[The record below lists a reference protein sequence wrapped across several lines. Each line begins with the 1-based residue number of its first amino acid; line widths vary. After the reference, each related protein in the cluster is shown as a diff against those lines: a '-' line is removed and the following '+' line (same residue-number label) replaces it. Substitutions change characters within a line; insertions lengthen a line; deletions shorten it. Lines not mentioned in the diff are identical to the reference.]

1 MSNTLNLQVLLEAVD
16 RATRPFNAVRKE
28 TEKLSADIQET
39 QDRLDEL
46 NAKSAQIEGFRET
59 RKELT
64 LTQQNLKN
72 TRAEAAALAIQLKN
86 TQNPTAEQTQALDKL
101 RQSANALQQKNLQL
115 RQSVQDQRQS
125 LNEAGISTRRLSSE
139 RQKLNQQT
147 ERTTSTLNAQGES
160 MNLLNQRQD
169 KLNRTRERYRA
180 GMALADNVQSASSKA
195 KDFVEKGRKVI
206 DYLSPANEVV
216 QARAAI
222 TQSGGSSGEAKAA
235 APAVANLANATQR
248 SMQES
253 ASLVL
258 NIKNAFGIADD
269 QVGQLGDVLSS
280 TFANKTTDFAAL
292 KTAMVAVGPAAKDAG
307 VSVGQTAAMMGVLAE
322 NGITGSQAGAGASA
336 MLTHVQA
343 PDASA
348 DSALK
353 ALNVQTADD
362 QGNSQPIFAV
372 LSQVQAA
379 FEKNKLDAAQQAT
392 YLQAIFGEQGAA
404 PAAALMKGAA
414 SGRLD
419 QLSQAPAAQP
429 PAADAS
435 VDTHLQAI
443 SQDGLSVQSVL
454 TGVMNINP
462 QLSDS
467 LLTLAAGGLTLVDS
481 LASVGNIAWPVI
493 SGLSTIMAGVELLG
507 GAFAIIGGAITA
519 TLGAITLPV
528 VVLGAAIAAG
538 AMLVYQYWEPI
549 SAFISGIAQ
558 GFSAAMGPI
567 SDAFAPLKPVFE
579 WFSNKVSELGAWFSK
594 LLEPVKFSQQELA
607 SAGEMG
613 QRFGNMLATALKLPG
628 EALNQLRGGIDW
640 VLGKL
645 GIIDEKSDK
654 VKDKLPPPK
663 MREQDEEDEDNA
675 DARPAA
681 SRASLNS
688 TLNQPLPSVN
698 NSNVDNRQHTVTNNI
713 YATGEPQAIGQAVA
727 QASTVSPWSTSDHSY
742 NSMFS
747 LD

>member
-1 MSNTLNLQVLLEAVD
+1 MSNTLKLQVLLEAVD

-28 TEKLSADIQET
+28 TERLSADIQET
-39 QDRLDEL
+39 QDRLAEL
-46 NAKSAQIEGFRET
+46 NAKSAQIEGFRDT

-72 TRAEAAALAIQLKN
+72 TRAEAAALAIELKN
-86 TQNPTAEQTQALDKL
+86 TKNPTVEQAQALEKL
-101 RQSANALQQKNLQL
+101 RLSANALQQKNIQL

-125 LNEAGISTRRLSSE
+125 LNDAGISTRRLSSE

-147 ERTTSTLNAQGES
+147 ERSQSTLDAQGES
-160 MNLLNQRQD
+160 MGLLNQRQD
-169 KLNRTRERYRA
+169 KLNRTRDRYRA
-180 GMALADNVQSASSKA
+180 GMALADNVQGASNKA

-206 DYLSPANEVV
+206 DYLSPADANNGKD
-216 QARAAI
+216 QA
-222 TQSGGSSGEAKAA
+222 
-235 APAVANLANATQR
+235 
-248 SMQES
+248 
-253 ASLVL
+253 ASLSVNPDNSGAQPDIAEL
-258 NIKNAFGIADD
+258 NK
-269 QVGQLGDVLSS
+269 
-280 TFANKTTDFAAL
+280 
-292 KTAMVAVGPAAKDAG
+292 AMASIGPVAKQAG
-307 VSVGQTAAMMGVLAE
+307 VSVGQASAMIGVLAE
-322 NGITGSQAGAGASA
+322 NGMTGSAAGAGVGA
-336 MLTHVQA
+336 MLSHVQA
-343 PDASA
+343 PDDNA

-353 ALNVQTADD
+353 ALNVVTADGE
-362 QGNSQPIFAV
+362 GNSQPIFTV
-372 LSQVQAA
+372 LSQVQTA
-379 FEKNKLDAAQQAT
+379 FEKNKIDAAQQAT

-404 PAAALMKGAA
+404 PAAVLMKGAA

-419 QLSQAPAAQP
+419 QLSQAPAAQQP
-429 PAADAS
+429 VDAS
-435 VDTHLQAI
+435 VDTNLQTI

-467 LLTLAAGGLTLVDS
+467 LLTLAASGLTLVDS
-481 LASVGNIAWPVI
+481 LASVGNIVWPVI

-528 VVLGAAIAAG
+528 VLLGAAIAAG

-549 SAFISGIAQ
+549 SAFISGVAQ

-567 SDAFAPLKPVFE
+567 SDAFAPLKPVFD
-579 WFSNKVSELGAWFSK
+579 WFSNKVSELGSWFSK

-663 MREQDEEDEDNA
+663 MREQDDEDEDNA

-713 YATGEPQAIGQAVA
+713 NVTGDPQAIGQAVA
-727 QASTVSPWSTSDHSY
+727 QASTVSPWSTADRSY

>member
-1 MSNTLNLQVLLEAVD
+1 MSNTLKLQVLLEAVD

-28 TEKLSADIQET
+28 TERLSADIQET
-39 QDRLDEL
+39 QDRLAEL
-46 NAKSAQIEGFRET
+46 NAKSAQIEGFRDT

-72 TRAEAAALAIQLKN
+72 TRAEAAALAIELKN
-86 TQNPTAEQTQALDKL
+86 TKNPTVEQAQALEKL
-101 RQSANALQQKNLQL
+101 RLSANALQRKNIQL

-125 LNEAGISTRRLSSE
+125 LNDAGISTRRLSSE

-147 ERTTSTLNAQGES
+147 ERTQSTLDAQGES
-160 MNLLNQRQD
+160 MGLLNQRQD
-169 KLNRTRERYRA
+169 KLNRTRDRYRA
-180 GMALADNVQSASSKA
+180 GMALADNVQGASNKA

-206 DYLSPANEVV
+206 DYLSPADANNGKD
-216 QARAAI
+216 QA
-222 TQSGGSSGEAKAA
+222 
-235 APAVANLANATQR
+235 
-248 SMQES
+248 
-253 ASLVL
+253 ASLSVNPNNSGAQPDIAEL
-258 NIKNAFGIADD
+258 NK
-269 QVGQLGDVLSS
+269 
-280 TFANKTTDFAAL
+280 
-292 KTAMVAVGPAAKDAG
+292 AMASIGPVAKQAG
-307 VSVGQTAAMMGVLAE
+307 VSVGQASAMIGVLAE
-322 NGITGSQAGAGASA
+322 NGMTGSAAGAGVGA
-336 MLTHVQA
+336 MLSHVQA
-343 PDASA
+343 PDDNA

-353 ALNVQTADD
+353 ALNVVTADGE
-362 QGNSQPIFAV
+362 GNSQPIFTV
-372 LSQVQAA
+372 LSQVQTA
-379 FEKNKLDAAQQAT
+379 FEKNKIDAAQQAT

-404 PAAALMKGAA
+404 PAAVLMKGAA

-419 QLSQAPAAQP
+419 QLSQAPAAQQP
-429 PAADAS
+429 VDDS
-435 VDTHLQAI
+435 VDTNLQTI

-467 LLTLAAGGLTLVDS
+467 LLTLAASGLTLVDS
-481 LASVGNIAWPVI
+481 LASVGNIVWPVI
-493 SGLSTIMAGVELLG
+493 SGLSTIMAGAELLG

-528 VVLGAAIAAG
+528 VLLGAAIAAG

-549 SAFISGIAQ
+549 SAFISGVAQ

-567 SDAFAPLKPVFE
+567 SDAFAPLKPVFD
-579 WFSNKVSELGAWFSK
+579 WFSNKVSELGSWFSK

-663 MREQDEEDEDNA
+663 MREQDDEDEDNA

-713 YATGEPQAIGQAVA
+713 YATGDPQAIGQAVA
-727 QASTVSPWSTSDHSY
+727 QASTASPWSTADRSY

>member
-1 MSNTLNLQVLLEAVD
+1 MSNTLKLQVLLEAVD

-28 TEKLSADIQET
+28 TERLSADIQET
-39 QDRLDEL
+39 QDRLAEL
-46 NAKSAQIEGFRET
+46 NAKSAQIEGFRDT

-72 TRAEAAALAIQLKN
+72 TRAEAAALAIELKN
-86 TQNPTAEQTQALDKL
+86 TKNPTVEQAQALEKL
-101 RQSANALQQKNLQL
+101 RLSANALQQKNIQL

-125 LNEAGISTRRLSSE
+125 LNDAGISTRRLSSE

-147 ERTTSTLNAQGES
+147 ERTQSTLDAQGES
-160 MNLLNQRQD
+160 MGLLNQRQD
-169 KLNRTRERYRA
+169 KLNRTRDRYRA
-180 GMALADNVQSASSKA
+180 GMALADNVQGASNKA

-206 DYLSPANEVV
+206 DYLSPADANNGKD
-216 QARAAI
+216 QA
-222 TQSGGSSGEAKAA
+222 
-235 APAVANLANATQR
+235 
-248 SMQES
+248 
-253 ASLVL
+253 ASLSVNPDNSGAQPDIAEL
-258 NIKNAFGIADD
+258 NK
-269 QVGQLGDVLSS
+269 
-280 TFANKTTDFAAL
+280 
-292 KTAMVAVGPAAKDAG
+292 AMASIGPVAKQAG
-307 VSVGQTAAMMGVLAE
+307 VSVGQASAMIGVLAE
-322 NGITGSQAGAGASA
+322 NGMTGSAAGAGVGA
-336 MLTHVQA
+336 MLSHVQA
-343 PDASA
+343 PDDNA

-353 ALNVQTADD
+353 ALNVVTADGE
-362 QGNSQPIFAV
+362 GNSQPIFTV
-372 LSQVQAA
+372 LSQVQTA
-379 FEKNKLDAAQQAT
+379 FEKNKIDAAQQAT

-404 PAAALMKGAA
+404 PAAVLMKGAA

-419 QLSQAPAAQP
+419 QLSQAPAAQQP
-429 PAADAS
+429 VDAS
-435 VDTHLQAI
+435 VDTNLQTI

-467 LLTLAAGGLTLVDS
+467 LLTLAASGLTLVDS
-481 LASVGNIAWPVI
+481 LASVGNIVWPVI
-493 SGLSTIMAGVELLG
+493 SGLSTIMAGAELLG

-528 VVLGAAIAAG
+528 VLLGAAIAAG

-567 SDAFAPLKPVFE
+567 SDAFAPLKPVFD
-579 WFSNKVSELGAWFSK
+579 WFSNKVSELGSWFSK

-663 MREQDEEDEDNA
+663 MREQDDEDEDNA

-713 YATGEPQAIGQAVA
+713 NVTGDPQAIGLAVA
-727 QASTVSPWSTSDHSY
+727 QASTVSPWSTADRSY

>member
-1 MSNTLNLQVLLEAVD
+1 MSNTLKLQVLLEAVD

-28 TEKLSADIQET
+28 TERLSADIQET
-39 QDRLDEL
+39 QDRLAEL
-46 NAKSAQIEGFRET
+46 NAKSAQIEGFRDT

-72 TRAEAAALAIQLKN
+72 TRAEAAALAIELKN
-86 TQNPTAEQTQALDKL
+86 TKNPTVEQAQALEKL
-101 RQSANALQQKNLQL
+101 RLSANALQQKNIQL

-125 LNEAGISTRRLSSE
+125 LNDAGISTRRLSSE

-147 ERTTSTLNAQGES
+147 ERTQSTLDAQGES
-160 MNLLNQRQD
+160 MGLLNQRQD
-169 KLNRTRERYRA
+169 KLNRTRDRYRA
-180 GMALADNVQSASSKA
+180 GMALADNVQGASNKA

-206 DYLSPANEVV
+206 DYLSPADANNGKD
-216 QARAAI
+216 QA
-222 TQSGGSSGEAKAA
+222 
-235 APAVANLANATQR
+235 
-248 SMQES
+248 
-253 ASLVL
+253 ASLSVNPDKSGAQPDIAEL
-258 NIKNAFGIADD
+258 NK
-269 QVGQLGDVLSS
+269 
-280 TFANKTTDFAAL
+280 
-292 KTAMVAVGPAAKDAG
+292 AMASIGPVAKQAG
-307 VSVGQTAAMMGVLAE
+307 VSVGQASAMIGVLAE
-322 NGITGSQAGAGASA
+322 NGMTGSAAGAGVGA
-336 MLTHVQA
+336 MLSHVQA
-343 PDASA
+343 PDDNA

-353 ALNVQTADD
+353 ALNVVTADGE
-362 QGNSQPIFAV
+362 GNSQPIFTV
-372 LSQVQAA
+372 LSQVQTA
-379 FEKNKLDAAQQAT
+379 FEKNKIDAAQQAT

-404 PAAALMKGAA
+404 PAAVLMKGAA

-419 QLSQAPAAQP
+419 QLSQAPAAQQP
-429 PAADAS
+429 VDAS
-435 VDTHLQAI
+435 VDTNLQTI

-467 LLTLAAGGLTLVDS
+467 LLTLAASGLTLVDS
-481 LASVGNIAWPVI
+481 LASVGNIVWPVI
-493 SGLSTIMAGVELLG
+493 SGLSTIMAGAELLG

-528 VVLGAAIAAG
+528 VLLGAAIAAG

-567 SDAFAPLKPVFE
+567 SDAFAPLKPVFD
-579 WFSNKVSELGAWFSK
+579 WFSNKVSELGSWFSK

-663 MREQDEEDEDNA
+663 MREQDDEDEDNA

-713 YATGEPQAIGQAVA
+713 NVTGDPQAIGQAVA
-727 QASTVSPWSTSDHSY
+727 QASTVSPWSTADRSY

>member
-1 MSNTLNLQVLLEAVD
+1 MSNTLKLQVLLEAVD

-28 TEKLSADIQET
+28 TERLSADIQET
-39 QDRLDEL
+39 QDRLAEL
-46 NAKSAQIEGFRET
+46 NAKSAQIEGFRDT

-72 TRAEAAALAIQLKN
+72 TRAEAAALAIELKN
-86 TQNPTAEQTQALDKL
+86 TKNPTVEQAQALEKL
-101 RQSANALQQKNLQL
+101 RLSANALQQKNIQL

-125 LNEAGISTRRLSSE
+125 LNDAGISTRRLSSE

-147 ERTTSTLNAQGES
+147 ERTQSILDAQGES
-160 MNLLNQRQD
+160 MGLLNQRQD
-169 KLNRTRERYRA
+169 KLNRTRDRYRA
-180 GMALADNVQSASSKA
+180 GMALADNVQGASNNA

-206 DYLSPANEVV
+206 DYLSPADANNGKD
-216 QARAAI
+216 QA
-222 TQSGGSSGEAKAA
+222 
-235 APAVANLANATQR
+235 
-248 SMQES
+248 
-253 ASLVL
+253 ASLSVNPDNSGAQPDIAEL
-258 NIKNAFGIADD
+258 NK
-269 QVGQLGDVLSS
+269 
-280 TFANKTTDFAAL
+280 
-292 KTAMVAVGPAAKDAG
+292 AMASIGPVAKQAG
-307 VSVGQTAAMMGVLAE
+307 VSVGQASAMIGVLAE
-322 NGITGSQAGAGASA
+322 NGMTGSAAGAGVGA
-336 MLTHVQA
+336 MLSHVQA
-343 PDASA
+343 PDDNA

-353 ALNVQTADD
+353 ALNVVTADGE
-362 QGNSQPIFAV
+362 GNSQPIFTV
-372 LSQVQAA
+372 LSQVQTA
-379 FEKNKLDAAQQAT
+379 FEKNKIDAAQQAT

-404 PAAALMKGAA
+404 PAAVLMKGAA

-419 QLSQAPAAQP
+419 QLSQAPAAQQP
-429 PAADAS
+429 VDAS
-435 VDTHLQAI
+435 VDTNLQTI

-467 LLTLAAGGLTLVDS
+467 LLTLAASGLTLVDS
-481 LASVGNIAWPVI
+481 LASVGNIVWPVI
-493 SGLSTIMAGVELLG
+493 SGLSTIMAGAELLG

-528 VVLGAAIAAG
+528 VLLGAAIAAG

-549 SAFISGIAQ
+549 STFISGVAQ

-567 SDAFAPLKPVFE
+567 SDAFAPLKPVFD
-579 WFSNKVSELGAWFSK
+579 WFSNKVSELGSWFSK

-663 MREQDEEDEDNA
+663 MREQDDEDEDNA

-713 YATGEPQAIGQAVA
+713 NVTGDPQAIGQAVA
-727 QASTVSPWSTSDHSY
+727 QASTVSPWSTADRSY

>member
-1 MSNTLNLQVLLEAVD
+1 MSNTLKLQVLLEAVD

-28 TEKLSADIQET
+28 TERLSADIQET
-39 QDRLDEL
+39 QDRLAEL
-46 NAKSAQIEGFRET
+46 NAKSAQIEGFRDT

-72 TRAEAAALAIQLKN
+72 TRAEAAALAIELKN
-86 TQNPTAEQTQALDKL
+86 TKNPTVEQAQALEKL
-101 RQSANALQQKNLQL
+101 RLSANALQQKNIQL

-125 LNEAGISTRRLSSE
+125 LNDAGISTRRLSSE

-147 ERTTSTLNAQGES
+147 ERTQSTLDAQGES
-160 MNLLNQRQD
+160 MGLLNQRQD
-169 KLNRTRERYRA
+169 KLNRTRDRYRA
-180 GMALADNVQSASSKA
+180 GMALADNVQGASNKA

-206 DYLSPANEVV
+206 DYLSPADANNGKD
-216 QARAAI
+216 QA
-222 TQSGGSSGEAKAA
+222 
-235 APAVANLANATQR
+235 
-248 SMQES
+248 
-253 ASLVL
+253 ASLSVNPDNSGAQPDIAEL
-258 NIKNAFGIADD
+258 NK
-269 QVGQLGDVLSS
+269 
-280 TFANKTTDFAAL
+280 
-292 KTAMVAVGPAAKDAG
+292 AMASIGPVAKQAG
-307 VSVGQTAAMMGVLAE
+307 VSVGQASAMIGVLAE
-322 NGITGSQAGAGASA
+322 NGMTGSAAGAGVGA
-336 MLTHVQA
+336 MLSHVQA
-343 PDASA
+343 PDDNA

-353 ALNVQTADD
+353 ALNVVTADGE
-362 QGNSQPIFAV
+362 GNSQPIFTV
-372 LSQVQAA
+372 LSQVQTA
-379 FEKNKLDAAQQAT
+379 FEKNKIDAAQQAT

-404 PAAALMKGAA
+404 PAAVLMKGAA

-419 QLSQAPAAQP
+419 QLSQAPAAQQP
-429 PAADAS
+429 VDAS
-435 VDTHLQAI
+435 VDTNLQTI

-467 LLTLAAGGLTLVDS
+467 LLTLAASGLTLVDS
-481 LASVGNIAWPVI
+481 LASVGNIVWPVI
-493 SGLSTIMAGVELLG
+493 SGLSTIMAGAELLG

-519 TLGAITLPV
+519 MLGAITLPV
-528 VVLGAAIAAG
+528 VLLGAAIAAG

-567 SDAFAPLKPVFE
+567 SDAFAPLKPVFD
-579 WFSNKVSELGAWFSK
+579 WFSNKVSELGSWFSK

-663 MREQDEEDEDNA
+663 MREQDDEDEDNA

-713 YATGEPQAIGQAVA
+713 NVTGDPQAIGQAVA
-727 QASTVSPWSTSDHSY
+727 QASTVSPWSTADRSY

>member
-1 MSNTLNLQVLLEAVD
+1 MSNTLKLQVLLEAVD

-28 TEKLSADIQET
+28 TERLSADIQET
-39 QDRLDEL
+39 QDRLAEL
-46 NAKSAQIEGFRET
+46 NAKSAQIEGFRDT

-72 TRAEAAALAIQLKN
+72 TRAEAAALAIELKN
-86 TQNPTAEQTQALDKL
+86 TKNPTVEQAQALEKL
-101 RQSANALQQKNLQL
+101 RLSANALQQKNIQL

-125 LNEAGISTRRLSSE
+125 LNDAGISTRRLSSE

-147 ERTTSTLNAQGES
+147 ERTQSTLDAQGES
-160 MNLLNQRQD
+160 MGLLNQRQD
-169 KLNRTRERYRA
+169 KLNRTRDRYRA
-180 GMALADNVQSASSKA
+180 GMALADNVQGASNKA

-206 DYLSPANEVV
+206 DYLSPADANNGKD
-216 QARAAI
+216 QA
-222 TQSGGSSGEAKAA
+222 
-235 APAVANLANATQR
+235 
-248 SMQES
+248 
-253 ASLVL
+253 ASLSVNPNNSGAQPDIAEL
-258 NIKNAFGIADD
+258 NK
-269 QVGQLGDVLSS
+269 
-280 TFANKTTDFAAL
+280 
-292 KTAMVAVGPAAKDAG
+292 AMASIGPVAKQAG
-307 VSVGQTAAMMGVLAE
+307 VSVGQASAMIGVLAE
-322 NGITGSQAGAGASA
+322 NGMTGSAAGAGVGA
-336 MLTHVQA
+336 MLSHVQA
-343 PDASA
+343 PDDNA

-353 ALNVQTADD
+353 ALNVVTADGE
-362 QGNSQPIFAV
+362 GNSQPIFTV
-372 LSQVQAA
+372 LSQVQTA
-379 FEKNKLDAAQQAT
+379 FEKNKIDAAQQAT

-404 PAAALMKGAA
+404 PAAVLMKGAA

-419 QLSQAPAAQP
+419 QLSQAPAAQQP
-429 PAADAS
+429 VDAS
-435 VDTHLQAI
+435 VDTNLQTI

-467 LLTLAAGGLTLVDS
+467 LLTLAASGLTLVDS
-481 LASVGNIAWPVI
+481 LASVGNIVWPLI
-493 SGLSTIMAGVELLG
+493 SGLSTIMAGAELLG

-528 VVLGAAIAAG
+528 VLLGAAIAAG

-549 SAFISGIAQ
+549 SAFISGVAQ

-567 SDAFAPLKPVFE
+567 SDAFAPLKPVFD
-579 WFSNKVSELGAWFSK
+579 WFSNKVSELGSWFSK

-663 MREQDEEDEDNA
+663 MREQDDEDEDNA

-713 YATGEPQAIGQAVA
+713 NVTGDPQAIGQAVA
-727 QASTVSPWSTSDHSY
+727 QASTVSPWSTADRSY

>member
-1 MSNTLNLQVLLEAVD
+1 MSNTLKLQVLLEAVD
-16 RATRPFNAVRKE
+16 RATRPFSAVRKE

-39 QDRLDEL
+39 QDRLNAL

-72 TRAEAAALAIQLKN
+72 TRAEAAALAIDLKN
-86 TQNPTAEQTQALDKL
+86 TKNPTVEQAQALEKL
-101 RQSANALQQKNLQL
+101 RLSAKALQQKNLQL

-160 MNLLNQRQD
+160 MGLLNQRQE

-180 GMALADNVQSASSKA
+180 GMALADNVQSASAKA
-195 KDFVEKGRKVI
+195 KDVVEKGRKVI
-206 DYLSPANEVV
+206 DYLSP
-216 QARAAI
+216 
-222 TQSGGSSGEAKAA
+222 S
-235 APAVANLANATQR
+235 
-248 SMQES
+248 
-253 ASLVL
+253 
-258 NIKNAFGIADD
+258 D
-269 QVGQLGDVLSS
+269 
-280 TFANKTTDFAAL
+280 
-292 KTAMVAVGPAAKDAG
+292 AKDGQGQSANQGNTGDITELNKAMASIGPVAKQAG
-307 VSVGQTAAMMGVLAE
+307 LSVGQTAAMMGVLAE
-322 NGITGSQAGAGASA
+322 NGMTGSQAGAGASA
-336 MLTHVQA
+336 MLSHVQA
-343 PDASA
+343 PDDKA

-392 YLQAIFGEQGAA
+392 YLQAIFGQQGAA

-419 QLSQAPAAQP
+419 QLSQAPAA
-429 PAADAS
+429 PAAADPS
-435 VDTHLQAI
+435 VNTNLQAI

-462 QLSDS
+462 QLTDS

-549 SAFISGIAQ
+549 SAFISGIAE

-567 SDAFAPLKPVFE
+567 SEAFAPLKPVFD

-663 MREQDEEDEDNA
+663 MRDQDDEDEDNA

-698 NSNVDNRQHTVTNNI
+698 NSNVDNRQHSVTNNI
-713 YATGEPQAIGQAVA
+713 YATGDPQAIGQAVA
-727 QASTVSPWSTSDHSY
+727 QASTVSPWSTADRSY

-747 LD
+747 MD

>member
-1 MSNTLNLQVLLEAVD
+1 MSNTLKLQVLLEAVD

-28 TEKLSADIQET
+28 TERLSADIQET
-39 QDRLDEL
+39 QDRLAEL
-46 NAKSAQIEGFRET
+46 NAKSAQIEGFRDT

-72 TRAEAAALAIQLKN
+72 TRAEAAALAIELKN
-86 TQNPTAEQTQALDKL
+86 TKNPTVEQAQALEKL
-101 RQSANALQQKNLQL
+101 RLSANALQQKNIQL

-125 LNEAGISTRRLSSE
+125 LNDAGISTRRLSSE

-147 ERTTSTLNAQGES
+147 ERTQSTLDAQGES
-160 MNLLNQRQD
+160 MGLLNQRQD
-169 KLNRTRERYRA
+169 KLNRTRDRYRA
-180 GMALADNVQSASSKA
+180 GMALADNVQGASNKA

-206 DYLSPANEVV
+206 DYLSPADANNGKD
-216 QARAAI
+216 QA
-222 TQSGGSSGEAKAA
+222 
-235 APAVANLANATQR
+235 
-248 SMQES
+248 
-253 ASLVL
+253 ASLSVNPNNSGAQPDIAEL
-258 NIKNAFGIADD
+258 NK
-269 QVGQLGDVLSS
+269 
-280 TFANKTTDFAAL
+280 
-292 KTAMVAVGPAAKDAG
+292 AMASIGPVAKQAG
-307 VSVGQTAAMMGVLAE
+307 VSVGQASAMIGVLAE
-322 NGITGSQAGAGASA
+322 NGMTGSAAGAGVGA
-336 MLTHVQA
+336 MLSHVQA
-343 PDASA
+343 PDDNA

-353 ALNVQTADD
+353 ALNVVTADSE
-362 QGNSQPIFAV
+362 GNSQPIFTV
-372 LSQVQAA
+372 LSQVQTA
-379 FEKNKLDAAQQAT
+379 FEKNKIDAAQQAT

-404 PAAALMKGAA
+404 PAAVLMKGAA

-419 QLSQAPAAQP
+419 QLSQAPAAQQP
-429 PAADAS
+429 VDDS
-435 VDTHLQAI
+435 VDTNLQTI

-467 LLTLAAGGLTLVDS
+467 LLTLAASGLTLVDS
-481 LASVGNIAWPVI
+481 LASVGNIVWPVI
-493 SGLSTIMAGVELLG
+493 SGLSTIMAGAELLG

-528 VVLGAAIAAG
+528 VLLGAAIAAG

-567 SDAFAPLKPVFE
+567 SDAFAPLKPVFD
-579 WFSNKVSELGAWFSK
+579 WFSNKVSELGSWFSK

-663 MREQDEEDEDNA
+663 MREQDDEDEDNA

-698 NSNVDNRQHTVTNNI
+698 SSNVDNRQHTVTNNI
-713 YATGEPQAIGQAVA
+713 NVTGDPQAIGQAVA
-727 QASTVSPWSTSDHSY
+727 QASTVSPWSTADRSY

>member
-1 MSNTLNLQVLLEAVD
+1 MSNTLKLQVLLEAVD

-28 TEKLSADIQET
+28 TERLSADIQET
-39 QDRLDEL
+39 QDRLAEL
-46 NAKSAQIEGFRET
+46 NAKSAQIEGFRDT

-72 TRAEAAALAIQLKN
+72 TRAEAAALAIELKN
-86 TQNPTAEQTQALDKL
+86 TKNPTVEQAQALEKL
-101 RQSANALQQKNLQL
+101 RLSANALQQKNIQL

-125 LNEAGISTRRLSSE
+125 LNDAGISTRRLSSE

-147 ERTTSTLNAQGES
+147 ERTQSTLDAQGES
-160 MNLLNQRQD
+160 MGLLNQRQD
-169 KLNRTRERYRA
+169 KLNRTRDRYRA
-180 GMALADNVQSASSKA
+180 GMALADNVQGASNKA

-206 DYLSPANEVV
+206 DYLSPADANNGKD
-216 QARAAI
+216 QA
-222 TQSGGSSGEAKAA
+222 
-235 APAVANLANATQR
+235 
-248 SMQES
+248 
-253 ASLVL
+253 ASLSVNPDNSGAQPDIAEL
-258 NIKNAFGIADD
+258 NK
-269 QVGQLGDVLSS
+269 
-280 TFANKTTDFAAL
+280 
-292 KTAMVAVGPAAKDAG
+292 AMASIGPVAKQAG
-307 VSVGQTAAMMGVLAE
+307 VSVGQASAMIGVLAE
-322 NGITGSQAGAGASA
+322 NGMTGSAAGAGVGA
-336 MLTHVQA
+336 MLSHVQA
-343 PDASA
+343 PDDNA

-353 ALNVQTADD
+353 ALNVVTADGE
-362 QGNSQPIFAV
+362 GNSQPIFTV
-372 LSQVQAA
+372 LSQVQTA
-379 FEKNKLDAAQQAT
+379 FEKNKIDAAQQAT

-404 PAAALMKGAA
+404 PAAVLMKGAA

-419 QLSQAPAAQP
+419 QLSQAPAAQQP
-429 PAADAS
+429 VDAS
-435 VDTHLQAI
+435 VDTNLQTI

-467 LLTLAAGGLTLVDS
+467 LLTLAASGLTLVDS
-481 LASVGNIAWPVI
+481 LASVGNIVWPVI
-493 SGLSTIMAGVELLG
+493 SGLSTIMAGAELLG

-528 VVLGAAIAAG
+528 VLLGAAIAAG

-549 SAFISGIAQ
+549 SAFISGVAQ

-567 SDAFAPLKPVFE
+567 SDAFAPLKPVFD
-579 WFSNKVSELGAWFSK
+579 WFSNKVSELGSWFSK

-663 MREQDEEDEDNA
+663 MREQDDEDEDNA

-713 YATGEPQAIGQAVA
+713 NVTGDPQAIGLAVA
-727 QASTVSPWSTSDHSY
+727 QASTVSPWSTADRSY

>member
-1 MSNTLNLQVLLEAVD
+1 MSNTLKLQVLLEAVD
-16 RATRPFNAVRKE
+16 RATRPFSAVRKE

-39 QDRLDEL
+39 QDRLDAL
-46 NAKSAQIEGFRET
+46 NAKSAQIEGFRAT

-101 RQSANALQQKNLQL
+101 RQSANALQQKNIQL
-115 RQSVQDQRQS
+115 RQSVQEQRQA
-125 LNEAGISTRRLSSE
+125 LNDAGISTRRLSSE
-139 RQKLNQQT
+139 RRKLNQQA
-147 ERTTSTLNAQGES
+147 EQTTSTLNAQGES
-160 MNLLNQRQD
+160 MDRLNQRQD
-169 KLNRTRERYRA
+169 KLNRIRDRYRA

-206 DYLSPANEVV
+206 DDLSPGDANNGKEK
-216 QARAAI
+216 
-222 TQSGGSSGEAKAA
+222 SGGQGAGDITELNKAMASIGPVAK
-235 APAVANLANATQR
+235 Q
-248 SMQES
+248 
-253 ASLVL
+253 
-258 NIKNAFGIADD
+258 
-269 QVGQLGDVLSS
+269 
-280 TFANKTTDFAAL
+280 
-292 KTAMVAVGPAAKDAG
+292 AG
-307 VSVGQTAAMMGVLAE
+307 LSVGQTAAMMGVLAE
-322 NGITGSQAGAGASA
+322 NGMTGSQAGAGVSA

-362 QGNSQPIFAV
+362 QGNNQPIFAV
-372 LSQVQAA
+372 LGQVQAA
-379 FEKNKLDAAQQAT
+379 FEKNKLDAAQQAA

-404 PAAALMKGAA
+404 PAAVLMKGAA

-435 VDTHLQAI
+435 VDTSLQAI

-507 GAFAIIGGAITA
+507 SAFAIIGGAITA

-528 VVLGAAIAAG
+528 VLLGAAIAAG

-549 SAFISGIAQ
+549 SAFISGVAE

-567 SDAFAPLKPVFE
+567 SDAFAPLKPVFD

-663 MREQDEEDEDNA
+663 MREQDDEDEDNA

-713 YATGEPQAIGQAVA
+713 YATGDPQAIGQAVA
-727 QASTVSPWSTSDHSY
+727 QYSTASPWSTADSSY

-747 LD
+747 RD

>member
-1 MSNTLNLQVLLEAVD
+1 MSNTLKLQVLLEAVD

-115 RQSVQDQRQS
+115 RQSVQEQRQS
-125 LNEAGISTRRLSSE
+125 LNEAGISTRRLNSE

-206 DYLSPANEVV
+206 DYLSP
-216 QARAAI
+216 
-222 TQSGGSSGEAKAA
+222 GDAKDGKGHVDGQGAGDIA
-235 APAVANLANATQR
+235 ELNKA
-248 SMQES
+248 M
-253 ASLVL
+253 AS
-258 NIKNAFGIADD
+258 
-269 QVGQLGDVLSS
+269 
-280 TFANKTTDFAAL
+280 
-292 KTAMVAVGPAAKDAG
+292 VGPVAKQAG
-307 VSVGQTAAMMGVLAE
+307 LSVGQTAAMMSVLAE
-322 NGITGSQAGAGASA
+322 NGMTGSQAGAGASA
-336 MLTHVQA
+336 MLTHAQA

-404 PAAALMKGAA
+404 PAAVLMKGAA
-414 SGRLD
+414 SGRLE

-429 PAADAS
+429 PAVDAS

-528 VVLGAAIAAG
+528 VLLGAAIAAG

-567 SDAFAPLKPVFE
+567 SDAFAPLKPVFD

-713 YATGEPQAIGQAVA
+713 NVTGDPQAIGQAVA
-727 QASTVSPWSTSDHSY
+727 QYSTASPWSTSDHSY

>member
-1 MSNTLNLQVLLEAVD
+1 MSNTLKLQVLLEAVD

-28 TEKLSADIQET
+28 TERLSADIQET
-39 QDRLDEL
+39 QDRLAEL
-46 NAKSAQIEGFRET
+46 NAKSAQIEGFRDT

-72 TRAEAAALAIQLKN
+72 TRAEAAALAIELKN
-86 TQNPTAEQTQALDKL
+86 TKNPTVEQAQALEKL
-101 RQSANALQQKNLQL
+101 RLSANALQQKNIQL

-125 LNEAGISTRRLSSE
+125 LNDAGISTRRLSSE

-147 ERTTSTLNAQGES
+147 ERTQSTLDAQGES
-160 MNLLNQRQD
+160 MGLLNQRQD
-169 KLNRTRERYRA
+169 KLNRTRDRYRA
-180 GMALADNVQSASSKA
+180 GMALADNVQGASNKA

-206 DYLSPANEVV
+206 DYLSPADANNGKD
-216 QARAAI
+216 QA
-222 TQSGGSSGEAKAA
+222 
-235 APAVANLANATQR
+235 
-248 SMQES
+248 
-253 ASLVL
+253 ASLSVNPNNSGAQPDIAEL
-258 NIKNAFGIADD
+258 NK
-269 QVGQLGDVLSS
+269 
-280 TFANKTTDFAAL
+280 
-292 KTAMVAVGPAAKDAG
+292 AMASIGPVAKQAG
-307 VSVGQTAAMMGVLAE
+307 VSVGQASAMIGVLAE
-322 NGITGSQAGAGASA
+322 NGMTGSAAGAGVGA
-336 MLTHVQA
+336 MLSHVQA
-343 PDASA
+343 PDDNA

-353 ALNVQTADD
+353 ALNVVTADGE
-362 QGNSQPIFAV
+362 GNSQPIFTV
-372 LSQVQAA
+372 LSQVQTA
-379 FEKNKLDAAQQAT
+379 FEKNKIDAAQQAT

-404 PAAALMKGAA
+404 PAAVLMKGAA

-419 QLSQAPAAQP
+419 QLSQAPAAQQP
-429 PAADAS
+429 VDAS
-435 VDTHLQAI
+435 VDTNLQTI

-467 LLTLAAGGLTLVDS
+467 LLTLAASGLTLVDS
-481 LASVGNIAWPVI
+481 LASVGNIVWPVI

-528 VVLGAAIAAG
+528 VLLGAAIAAG

-549 SAFISGIAQ
+549 SAFISGVAQ

-567 SDAFAPLKPVFE
+567 SDAFAPLKPVFD
-579 WFSNKVSELGAWFSK
+579 WFSNKVSELGSWFSK

-663 MREQDEEDEDNA
+663 MRDQDDEDEDNA

-713 YATGEPQAIGQAVA
+713 NVTGDPQAIGQAVA
-727 QASTVSPWSTSDHSY
+727 QASTVSPWSTADRSY

>member
-1 MSNTLNLQVLLEAVD
+1 MSNTLKLQVLLEAVD

-28 TEKLSADIQET
+28 TERLSADIQET
-39 QDRLDEL
+39 QDRLAEL
-46 NAKSAQIEGFRET
+46 NAKSAQIEGFRDT

-72 TRAEAAALAIQLKN
+72 TRAEAAALAIELKN
-86 TQNPTAEQTQALDKL
+86 TKNPTVEQAQALEKL
-101 RQSANALQQKNLQL
+101 RLSANALQQKNIQL

-125 LNEAGISTRRLSSE
+125 LNDAGISTRRLSSE

-147 ERTTSTLNAQGES
+147 ERTQSTLDAQGES
-160 MNLLNQRQD
+160 MGLLNQRQD
-169 KLNRTRERYRA
+169 KLNRTRDRYRA
-180 GMALADNVQSASSKA
+180 GMALADNVQGASNNA

-206 DYLSPANEVV
+206 DYLSPADANNGKD
-216 QARAAI
+216 QA
-222 TQSGGSSGEAKAA
+222 
-235 APAVANLANATQR
+235 
-248 SMQES
+248 
-253 ASLVL
+253 ASLSVNPNNSGAQPDIAEL
-258 NIKNAFGIADD
+258 NK
-269 QVGQLGDVLSS
+269 
-280 TFANKTTDFAAL
+280 
-292 KTAMVAVGPAAKDAG
+292 AMASIGPVAKQAG
-307 VSVGQTAAMMGVLAE
+307 VSVGQASAMIGVLAE
-322 NGITGSQAGAGASA
+322 NGMTGSAAGAGVGA
-336 MLTHVQA
+336 MLSHVQA
-343 PDASA
+343 PDDNA

-353 ALNVQTADD
+353 ALNVVTADGE
-362 QGNSQPIFAV
+362 GNSQPIFTV
-372 LSQVQAA
+372 LSQVQTA
-379 FEKNKLDAAQQAT
+379 FEKNKIDAAQQAT

-404 PAAALMKGAA
+404 PAAVLMKGAA

-419 QLSQAPAAQP
+419 QLSQAPAAQQP
-429 PAADAS
+429 VDDS
-435 VDTHLQAI
+435 VDTNLQTI

-467 LLTLAAGGLTLVDS
+467 LLTLAASGLTLVDS
-481 LASVGNIAWPVI
+481 LASVGNIVWPVI
-493 SGLSTIMAGVELLG
+493 SGLSTIMAGAELLG

-528 VVLGAAIAAG
+528 VLLGAAIAAG

-549 SAFISGIAQ
+549 STFISGVAQ

-567 SDAFAPLKPVFE
+567 SDAFAPLKPVFD
-579 WFSNKVSELGAWFSK
+579 WFSNKVSELGSWFSK

-663 MREQDEEDEDNA
+663 MREQDDEDEDNA

-713 YATGEPQAIGQAVA
+713 NVTGDPQAIGQAVA
-727 QASTVSPWSTSDHSY
+727 QASTVSPWSTADRSY

>member
-1 MSNTLNLQVLLEAVD
+1 MSNTLKLQVLLEAVD

-28 TEKLSADIQET
+28 TERLSADIQET
-39 QDRLDEL
+39 QDRLAEL
-46 NAKSAQIEGFRET
+46 NAKSAQIEGFRDT

-72 TRAEAAALAIQLKN
+72 TRAEAAALAIELKN
-86 TQNPTAEQTQALDKL
+86 TKNPTVEQAQALEKL
-101 RQSANALQQKNLQL
+101 RLSANALQQKNIQL

-125 LNEAGISTRRLSSE
+125 LNDAGISTRRLSSE

-147 ERTTSTLNAQGES
+147 ERTQSTLDAQGES
-160 MNLLNQRQD
+160 MGLLNQRQD
-169 KLNRTRERYRA
+169 KLNRTRDRYRA
-180 GMALADNVQSASSKA
+180 GMALADNVQGASNKA

-206 DYLSPANEVV
+206 NYLSPADANNGKD
-216 QARAAI
+216 QA
-222 TQSGGSSGEAKAA
+222 
-235 APAVANLANATQR
+235 
-248 SMQES
+248 
-253 ASLVL
+253 ASLSVNPNNSGAQPDIAEL
-258 NIKNAFGIADD
+258 NK
-269 QVGQLGDVLSS
+269 
-280 TFANKTTDFAAL
+280 
-292 KTAMVAVGPAAKDAG
+292 AMASIGPVAKQAG
-307 VSVGQTAAMMGVLAE
+307 VSVGQASAMIGVLAE
-322 NGITGSQAGAGASA
+322 NGMTGSAAGAGVGA
-336 MLTHVQA
+336 MLSHVQA
-343 PDASA
+343 PDDNA
-348 DSALK
+348 DRALK
-353 ALNVQTADD
+353 ALNVVTADGE
-362 QGNSQPIFAV
+362 GNSQPIFTV
-372 LSQVQAA
+372 LSQVQTA
-379 FEKNKLDAAQQAT
+379 FEKNKIDAAQQAT

-404 PAAALMKGAA
+404 PAAVLMKGAA

-419 QLSQAPAAQP
+419 QLSQAPAAQQP
-429 PAADAS
+429 VDAS
-435 VDTHLQAI
+435 VDTNLQTI

-467 LLTLAAGGLTLVDS
+467 LLTLAASGLTLVDS
-481 LASVGNIAWPVI
+481 LASVGNIVWPVI
-493 SGLSTIMAGVELLG
+493 SGLSTIMAGAELLG

-528 VVLGAAIAAG
+528 VLLGAAIAAG

-549 SAFISGIAQ
+549 SAFISGVAQ

-567 SDAFAPLKPVFE
+567 SDAFAPLKPVFD
-579 WFSNKVSELGAWFSK
+579 WFSNKVSELGSWFSK

-713 YATGEPQAIGQAVA
+713 YATGDPQAIGQAVA
-727 QASTVSPWSTSDHSY
+727 QASTASPWSTADRSY

>member
-1 MSNTLNLQVLLEAVD
+1 MSNTLKLQVLLEAVD

-28 TEKLSADIQET
+28 TERLSADIQET
-39 QDRLDEL
+39 QDRLAEL
-46 NAKSAQIEGFRET
+46 NAKSAQIEGFRDT

-72 TRAEAAALAIQLKN
+72 TRAEAAALAIELKN
-86 TQNPTAEQTQALDKL
+86 TKNPTVEQAQALEKL
-101 RQSANALQQKNLQL
+101 RLSANALQQKNIQL

-125 LNEAGISTRRLSSE
+125 LNDAGVSTRRLSSE

-147 ERTTSTLNAQGES
+147 ERTQSTLDAQGES
-160 MNLLNQRQD
+160 MGLLNQRQD
-169 KLNRTRERYRA
+169 KLNRTRDRYRA
-180 GMALADNVQSASSKA
+180 GMALADNVQGASNKA

-206 DYLSPANEVV
+206 DYLSPADANNGKD
-216 QARAAI
+216 QA
-222 TQSGGSSGEAKAA
+222 
-235 APAVANLANATQR
+235 
-248 SMQES
+248 
-253 ASLVL
+253 ASLSVNPNNSGAQPDIAEL
-258 NIKNAFGIADD
+258 NK
-269 QVGQLGDVLSS
+269 
-280 TFANKTTDFAAL
+280 
-292 KTAMVAVGPAAKDAG
+292 AMASIGPVAKQAG
-307 VSVGQTAAMMGVLAE
+307 VSVGQASAMIGVLAE
-322 NGITGSQAGAGASA
+322 NGMTGSAAGAGVGA
-336 MLTHVQA
+336 MLSHVQA
-343 PDASA
+343 PDDNA

-353 ALNVQTADD
+353 ALNVVTADGE
-362 QGNSQPIFAV
+362 GNSQPIFTV

-379 FEKNKLDAAQQAT
+379 FEKNKIDAAQQAT

-404 PAAALMKGAA
+404 PAAVLMKGAA

-419 QLSQAPAAQP
+419 QLSQAPAAQQP
-429 PAADAS
+429 VDAS
-435 VDTHLQAI
+435 VDTNLQTI

-467 LLTLAAGGLTLVDS
+467 LLTLAASGLTLVDS
-481 LASVGNIAWPVI
+481 LASVGNIVWPVI
-493 SGLSTIMAGVELLG
+493 SGLSTIMAGAELLG

-528 VVLGAAIAAG
+528 VLLGAAIAAG

-549 SAFISGIAQ
+549 SAFISGVAQ

-567 SDAFAPLKPVFE
+567 SDAFAPLKPVFD
-579 WFSNKVSELGAWFSK
+579 WFSNKVSELGSWFSK

-663 MREQDEEDEDNA
+663 MREQDDEDEDNA

-713 YATGEPQAIGQAVA
+713 YATGDPQAIGQAVA
-727 QASTVSPWSTSDHSY
+727 QASTVSPWPTADRSY

>member
-1 MSNTLNLQVLLEAVD
+1 MSNTLKLQVLLEAVD
-16 RATRPFNAVRKE
+16 RATRPFSAVRKE

-39 QDRLDEL
+39 QDHLDAL
-46 NAKSAQIEGFRET
+46 NAKSAQIEGFRAT

-101 RQSANALQQKNLQL
+101 RQSANALQQKNIQL
-115 RQSVQDQRQS
+115 RQSVQEQRQA
-125 LNEAGISTRRLSSE
+125 LNDAGISTRRLSSE
-139 RQKLNQQT
+139 RRKLNQQA
-147 ERTTSTLNAQGES
+147 EQTTSTLNAQGQS
-160 MNLLNQRQD
+160 MDRLNQRQD
-169 KLNRTRERYRA
+169 KLNRIRDRYRA

-206 DYLSPANEVV
+206 DYLSPANEIV

-307 VSVGQTAAMMGVLAE
+307 VSVGQTVAMMGVLAE
-322 NGITGSQAGAGASA
+322 NGMTGSQAGAGVSA

-362 QGNSQPIFAV
+362 QGNNQPIFAV
-372 LSQVQAA
+372 LGQVQAA
-379 FEKNKLDAAQQAT
+379 FEKNKLDAAQQAS

-404 PAAALMKGAA
+404 PAAVLMKGAA

-435 VDTHLQAI
+435 VDTSLQAI

-481 LASVGNIAWPVI
+481 LASVGNIARPVI

-507 GAFAIIGGAITA
+507 SAFAIIGGAITA

-528 VVLGAAIAAG
+528 VLLGAAIAAG

-549 SAFISGIAQ
+549 SAFISGVAE

-567 SDAFAPLKPVFE
+567 SDAFAPLKPVFD

-663 MREQDEEDEDNA
+663 MREQDDEDEDNA

-713 YATGEPQAIGQAVA
+713 YATGDPQAIGQAVA
-727 QASTVSPWSTSDHSY
+727 QYSTASPWSTADSSY

-747 LD
+747 RD

>member
-1 MSNTLNLQVLLEAVD
+1 MSNTLKLQVLLEAVD

-206 DYLSPANEVV
+206 DYLSPSDAKDGKGRVDGQGAGN
-216 QARAAI
+216 I
-222 TQSGGSSGEAKAA
+222 TELNKA
-235 APAVANLANATQR
+235 
-248 SMQES
+248 M
-253 ASLVL
+253 AS
-258 NIKNAFGIADD
+258 
-269 QVGQLGDVLSS
+269 
-280 TFANKTTDFAAL
+280 
-292 KTAMVAVGPAAKDAG
+292 VGPVAKQAG
-307 VSVGQTAAMMGVLAE
+307 LSVGQTAAMMGVLAE

-443 SQDGLSVQSVL
+443 SQDGLSAQSVL

-467 LLTLAAGGLTLVDS
+467 LLTLARESTKVSPPA
-481 LASVGNIAWPVI
+481 ASV
-493 SGLSTIMAGVELLG
+493 SRLSELG

-567 SDAFAPLKPVFE
+567 
-579 WFSNKVSELGAWFSK
+579 
-594 LLEPVKFSQQELA
+594 
-607 SAGEMG
+607 
-613 QRFGNMLATALKLPG
+613 
-628 EALNQLRGGIDW
+628 RG
-640 VLGKL
+640 
-645 GIIDEKSDK
+645 
-654 VKDKLPPPK
+654 
-663 MREQDEEDEDNA
+663 R
-675 DARPAA
+675 
-681 SRASLNS
+681 
-688 TLNQPLPSVN
+688 
-698 NSNVDNRQHTVTNNI
+698 
-713 YATGEPQAIGQAVA
+713 
-727 QASTVSPWSTSDHSY
+727 
-742 NSMFS
+742 
-747 LD
+747 

>member
-1 MSNTLNLQVLLEAVD
+1 MSNTLKLQVLLEAVD

-115 RQSVQDQRQS
+115 RQSVQEQRQS

-206 DYLSPANEVV
+206 DYLSPSDAKDGKGRVDGQGAGN
-216 QARAAI
+216 I
-222 TQSGGSSGEAKAA
+222 TELNKA
-235 APAVANLANATQR
+235 
-248 SMQES
+248 M
-253 ASLVL
+253 AS
-258 NIKNAFGIADD
+258 
-269 QVGQLGDVLSS
+269 
-280 TFANKTTDFAAL
+280 
-292 KTAMVAVGPAAKDAG
+292 VGPVAKQAG
-307 VSVGQTAAMMGVLAE
+307 LSVGQTAAMMGVLAE

-392 YLQAIFGEQGAA
+392 YLQAIFGQQGAA

-713 YATGEPQAIGQAVA
+713 FTTSEPQAIGQAVA

>member
-1 MSNTLNLQVLLEAVD
+1 MSNTLKLQVLLEAVD

-28 TEKLSADIQET
+28 TERLSADIQET
-39 QDRLDEL
+39 QDRLAEL
-46 NAKSAQIEGFRET
+46 NAKSAQIEGFRDT

-72 TRAEAAALAIQLKN
+72 TRAEAAALAIELKN
-86 TQNPTAEQTQALDKL
+86 TKNPTVEQAQALEKL
-101 RQSANALQQKNLQL
+101 RLSANALQQKNIQL

-125 LNEAGISTRRLSSE
+125 LNDAGISTRRLSSE

-147 ERTTSTLNAQGES
+147 ERTQSTLDAQGES
-160 MNLLNQRQD
+160 MGLLNQRQD
-169 KLNRTRERYRA
+169 KLNRTRDRYRA
-180 GMALADNVQSASSKA
+180 GMALADNVQGASNKA

-206 DYLSPANEVV
+206 NYLSPADANNGKD
-216 QARAAI
+216 QA
-222 TQSGGSSGEAKAA
+222 
-235 APAVANLANATQR
+235 
-248 SMQES
+248 
-253 ASLVL
+253 ASLSVNPNNSGAQPDIAEL
-258 NIKNAFGIADD
+258 NK
-269 QVGQLGDVLSS
+269 
-280 TFANKTTDFAAL
+280 
-292 KTAMVAVGPAAKDAG
+292 AMASIGPVAKQAG
-307 VSVGQTAAMMGVLAE
+307 VSVGQASAMIGVLAE
-322 NGITGSQAGAGASA
+322 NGMTGSAAGAGVGA
-336 MLTHVQA
+336 MLSHVQA
-343 PDASA
+343 PDDNA
-348 DSALK
+348 DRALK
-353 ALNVQTADD
+353 ALNVVTADGE
-362 QGNSQPIFAV
+362 GNSQPIFTV
-372 LSQVQAA
+372 LSQVQTA
-379 FEKNKLDAAQQAT
+379 FEKNKIDAAQQAT

-404 PAAALMKGAA
+404 PAAVLMKGAA

-419 QLSQAPAAQP
+419 QLSQAPAAQQP
-429 PAADAS
+429 VDAS
-435 VDTHLQAI
+435 VDTNLQTI

-467 LLTLAAGGLTLVDS
+467 LLTLAASGLTLVDS
-481 LASVGNIAWPVI
+481 LASVGNIVWPVI
-493 SGLSTIMAGVELLG
+493 SGLSTIMAGAELLG

-528 VVLGAAIAAG
+528 VLLGAAIAAG

-549 SAFISGIAQ
+549 SAFISGVAQ

-567 SDAFAPLKPVFE
+567 SDAFAPLKPVFD
-579 WFSNKVSELGAWFSK
+579 WFSNKVSELGSWFSK

-663 MREQDEEDEDNA
+663 MREQDDEDEDNA

-713 YATGEPQAIGQAVA
+713 NVTGDPQAIGQAVA
-727 QASTVSPWSTSDHSY
+727 QASTVSPWSTADRSY

>member
-1 MSNTLNLQVLLEAVD
+1 MSNTLKLQVLLEAVD

-28 TEKLSADIQET
+28 TERLSADIQET
-39 QDRLDEL
+39 QDRLAEL
-46 NAKSAQIEGFRET
+46 NAKSAQIEGFRDT

-72 TRAEAAALAIQLKN
+72 TRAEAAALAIELKN
-86 TQNPTAEQTQALDKL
+86 TKNPTVEQAQALEKL
-101 RQSANALQQKNLQL
+101 RLSANALQQKNIQL

-125 LNEAGISTRRLSSE
+125 LNDAGISTRRLSSE

-147 ERTTSTLNAQGES
+147 ERAQSTLDAQGES
-160 MNLLNQRQD
+160 MGLLNQRQD
-169 KLNRTRERYRA
+169 KLNRTRDRYRA
-180 GMALADNVQSASSKA
+180 GMALADNVQGASNKA

-206 DYLSPANEVV
+206 DYLSPADANNGKD
-216 QARAAI
+216 QA
-222 TQSGGSSGEAKAA
+222 
-235 APAVANLANATQR
+235 
-248 SMQES
+248 
-253 ASLVL
+253 ASLSVNPNNSGAQPDIAEL
-258 NIKNAFGIADD
+258 NK
-269 QVGQLGDVLSS
+269 
-280 TFANKTTDFAAL
+280 
-292 KTAMVAVGPAAKDAG
+292 AMASIGPVAKQAG
-307 VSVGQTAAMMGVLAE
+307 VSVGQASAMIGVLAE
-322 NGITGSQAGAGASA
+322 NGMTGSAAGAGVGA
-336 MLTHVQA
+336 MLSHVQA
-343 PDASA
+343 PDDNA

-353 ALNVQTADD
+353 ALNVVTADGE
-362 QGNSQPIFAV
+362 GNSQPIFTV
-372 LSQVQAA
+372 LSQVQTA
-379 FEKNKLDAAQQAT
+379 FEKNKIDAAQQAT

-404 PAAALMKGAA
+404 PAAVLMKGAA

-419 QLSQAPAAQP
+419 QLSQAPAAQQP
-429 PAADAS
+429 VDAS
-435 VDTHLQAI
+435 VDTNLQTI

-467 LLTLAAGGLTLVDS
+467 LLTLAASGLTLVDS
-481 LASVGNIAWPVI
+481 LASVGNIVWPVI
-493 SGLSTIMAGVELLG
+493 SGLSTIMAGAELLG

-528 VVLGAAIAAG
+528 VLLGAAIAAG

-549 SAFISGIAQ
+549 STFISGVAQ

-567 SDAFAPLKPVFE
+567 SEAFAPLKPVFD
-579 WFSNKVSELGAWFSK
+579 WFSNKVSELGSWFSK

-663 MREQDEEDEDNA
+663 MREQDDEDEDNA

-713 YATGEPQAIGQAVA
+713 NVTGDPQAIGLAVA
-727 QASTVSPWSTSDHSY
+727 QASTVSPWSTADRSY

>member
-1 MSNTLNLQVLLEAVD
+1 MSNTLKLQVLLEAVD

-28 TEKLSADIQET
+28 TERLSADIQET
-39 QDRLDEL
+39 QDRLAEL
-46 NAKSAQIEGFRET
+46 NAKSAQIEGFRDT

-72 TRAEAAALAIQLKN
+72 TRAEAAALAIELKN
-86 TQNPTAEQTQALDKL
+86 TKNPTVEQAQALEKL
-101 RQSANALQQKNLQL
+101 RLSANALQQKNIQL

-125 LNEAGISTRRLSSE
+125 LNDAGISTRRLSSE

-147 ERTTSTLNAQGES
+147 ERTQSTLDAQGES
-160 MNLLNQRQD
+160 MGLLNQRQD
-169 KLNRTRERYRA
+169 KLNRTRDRYRA
-180 GMALADNVQSASSKA
+180 GMALADNVQGASNKA

-206 DYLSPANEVV
+206 DYLSPADANNGKD
-216 QARAAI
+216 QA
-222 TQSGGSSGEAKAA
+222 
-235 APAVANLANATQR
+235 
-248 SMQES
+248 
-253 ASLVL
+253 ASLSVNPDNSGAQPDIAEL
-258 NIKNAFGIADD
+258 NK
-269 QVGQLGDVLSS
+269 
-280 TFANKTTDFAAL
+280 
-292 KTAMVAVGPAAKDAG
+292 AMASIGPVAKQAG
-307 VSVGQTAAMMGVLAE
+307 VSVGQASAMIGVLAE
-322 NGITGSQAGAGASA
+322 NGMTGSAAGAGVGA
-336 MLTHVQA
+336 MLSHVQA
-343 PDASA
+343 PDDNA

-353 ALNVQTADD
+353 ALNVVTADGE
-362 QGNSQPIFAV
+362 GNSQPIFTV
-372 LSQVQAA
+372 LSQVQTA
-379 FEKNKLDAAQQAT
+379 FEKNKIDAAQQAT

-404 PAAALMKGAA
+404 PAAVLMKGAA

-419 QLSQAPAAQP
+419 QLSQAPAAQQP
-429 PAADAS
+429 VDAS
-435 VDTHLQAI
+435 VDTNLQTI

-467 LLTLAAGGLTLVDS
+467 LLTLAASGLTLVDS
-481 LASVGNIAWPVI
+481 LASVGNIVWPVI
-493 SGLSTIMAGVELLG
+493 SGLSTIMAGAELLG

-528 VVLGAAIAAG
+528 VLLGAAIAAG

-549 SAFISGIAQ
+549 SAFISGVAQ

-567 SDAFAPLKPVFE
+567 SDAFAPLKPVFD
-579 WFSNKVSELGAWFSK
+579 WFSNKVSELGSWFSK

-663 MREQDEEDEDNA
+663 MREQDDEDEDNA

-713 YATGEPQAIGQAVA
+713 NVTGDPQAIGQAVA
-727 QASTVSPWSTSDHSY
+727 QASTVSPWSTADRSY

>member
-1 MSNTLNLQVLLEAVD
+1 MSNTLKLQVLLEAVD

-28 TEKLSADIQET
+28 TERLSADIQET
-39 QDRLDEL
+39 QDRLAEL
-46 NAKSAQIEGFRET
+46 NAKSAQIEGFRDT

-72 TRAEAAALAIQLKN
+72 TRAEAAALAIELKN
-86 TQNPTAEQTQALDKL
+86 TKNPTVEQAQALEKL
-101 RQSANALQQKNLQL
+101 RLSANALQQKNIQL

-125 LNEAGISTRRLSSE
+125 LNDAGISTRRLSSE

-147 ERTTSTLNAQGES
+147 ERTQSTLDAQGES
-160 MNLLNQRQD
+160 MGLLNQRQD
-169 KLNRTRERYRA
+169 KLNRTRDRYRA
-180 GMALADNVQSASSKA
+180 GMALADNVQGASNKA

-206 DYLSPANEVV
+206 DYLSPADANNGKD
-216 QARAAI
+216 QA
-222 TQSGGSSGEAKAA
+222 
-235 APAVANLANATQR
+235 
-248 SMQES
+248 
-253 ASLVL
+253 ASLSVNPNNSGAQPDIAEL
-258 NIKNAFGIADD
+258 NK
-269 QVGQLGDVLSS
+269 
-280 TFANKTTDFAAL
+280 
-292 KTAMVAVGPAAKDAG
+292 AMASIGPVAKQAG
-307 VSVGQTAAMMGVLAE
+307 VSVGQASAMIGVLAE
-322 NGITGSQAGAGASA
+322 NGMTGSAAGAGVGA
-336 MLTHVQA
+336 MLSHVQA
-343 PDASA
+343 PDDNA
-348 DSALK
+348 DRALK
-353 ALNVQTADD
+353 ALNVVTADGE
-362 QGNSQPIFAV
+362 GNSQPIFTV
-372 LSQVQAA
+372 LSQVQTA
-379 FEKNKLDAAQQAT
+379 FEKNKIDAAQQAT

-404 PAAALMKGAA
+404 PAAVLMKGAA

-419 QLSQAPAAQP
+419 QLSQAPAAQQP
-429 PAADAS
+429 VDAS
-435 VDTHLQAI
+435 VDTNLQTI

-467 LLTLAAGGLTLVDS
+467 LLTLAASGLTLVDS
-481 LASVGNIAWPVI
+481 LASVGNIVWPVI
-493 SGLSTIMAGVELLG
+493 SGLSTIMAGAELLG

-528 VVLGAAIAAG
+528 VLLGAAIAAG

-549 SAFISGIAQ
+549 SAFISGVAQ

-567 SDAFAPLKPVFE
+567 SDAFAPLKPVFD
-579 WFSNKVSELGAWFSK
+579 WFSNKVSELGSWFSK

-663 MREQDEEDEDNA
+663 MREQDDEDEDNA
-675 DARPAA
+675 DARPSA

-713 YATGEPQAIGQAVA
+713 YATGDPQAIGQAVA
-727 QASTVSPWSTSDHSY
+727 QASTVSPWSTADRSY

>member
-1 MSNTLNLQVLLEAVD
+1 MSNTLKLQVLLEAVD

-28 TEKLSADIQET
+28 TERLSADIQET
-39 QDRLDEL
+39 QDRLAEL
-46 NAKSAQIEGFRET
+46 NAKSAQIEGFRDT

-72 TRAEAAALAIQLKN
+72 TRAEAAALAIELKN
-86 TQNPTAEQTQALDKL
+86 TKNPTVEQAQALEKL
-101 RQSANALQQKNLQL
+101 RLSANALQQKNIQL

-125 LNEAGISTRRLSSE
+125 LNDAGISTRRLSSE

-147 ERTTSTLNAQGES
+147 ERTQSILDAQGES
-160 MNLLNQRQD
+160 MGLLNQRQD
-169 KLNRTRERYRA
+169 KLNRTRDRYRA
-180 GMALADNVQSASSKA
+180 GMALADNVQGASNNA

-206 DYLSPANEVV
+206 DYLSPADANNGKD
-216 QARAAI
+216 QA
-222 TQSGGSSGEAKAA
+222 
-235 APAVANLANATQR
+235 
-248 SMQES
+248 
-253 ASLVL
+253 ASLSVNPDNSGAQPDIAEL
-258 NIKNAFGIADD
+258 NK
-269 QVGQLGDVLSS
+269 
-280 TFANKTTDFAAL
+280 
-292 KTAMVAVGPAAKDAG
+292 AMASIGPVAKQAG
-307 VSVGQTAAMMGVLAE
+307 VSVGQASAMIGVLAE
-322 NGITGSQAGAGASA
+322 NGMTGSAAGAGVGA
-336 MLTHVQA
+336 MLSHVQA
-343 PDASA
+343 PDDNA

-353 ALNVQTADD
+353 ALNVVTADGE
-362 QGNSQPIFAV
+362 GNSQPIFTV
-372 LSQVQAA
+372 LSQVQTA
-379 FEKNKLDAAQQAT
+379 FEKNKIDAAQQAT

-404 PAAALMKGAA
+404 PAAVLMKGAA

-419 QLSQAPAAQP
+419 QLSQAPAAQQP
-429 PAADAS
+429 VDAS
-435 VDTHLQAI
+435 VDTNLQTI

-462 QLSDS
+462 QFSDS
-467 LLTLAAGGLTLVDS
+467 LLTLAASGLTLVDS
-481 LASVGNIAWPVI
+481 LASVGNIVWPVI
-493 SGLSTIMAGVELLG
+493 SGLSTIMAGAELLG

-528 VVLGAAIAAG
+528 VLLGAAIAAG

-549 SAFISGIAQ
+549 STFISGVAQ

-567 SDAFAPLKPVFE
+567 SDAFAPLKPVFD
-579 WFSNKVSELGAWFSK
+579 WFSNKVSELGSWFSK

-663 MREQDEEDEDNA
+663 MREQDDEDEDNA

-713 YATGEPQAIGQAVA
+713 NVTGDPQAIGQAVA
-727 QASTVSPWSTSDHSY
+727 QASTVSPWSTADRSY

>member
-1 MSNTLNLQVLLEAVD
+1 MSNTLKLQVLLEAVD

-28 TEKLSADIQET
+28 TERLSADIQET
-39 QDRLDEL
+39 QDRLAEL
-46 NAKSAQIEGFRET
+46 NAKSAQIEGFRDT

-72 TRAEAAALAIQLKN
+72 TRAEAAALAIELKN
-86 TQNPTAEQTQALDKL
+86 TKNPTVEQAQALEKL
-101 RQSANALQQKNLQL
+101 RLSANALQQKNIQL

-125 LNEAGISTRRLSSE
+125 LNDAGISTRRLSSE

-147 ERTTSTLNAQGES
+147 ERSQSTLDAQGES
-160 MNLLNQRQD
+160 MGLLNQRQD
-169 KLNRTRERYRA
+169 KLNRTRDRYRA
-180 GMALADNVQSASSKA
+180 GMALADNVQGASNKA

-206 DYLSPANEVV
+206 DYLSPADANNGKD
-216 QARAAI
+216 QA
-222 TQSGGSSGEAKAA
+222 
-235 APAVANLANATQR
+235 
-248 SMQES
+248 
-253 ASLVL
+253 ASLSVNPNNSGTQPDIAEL
-258 NIKNAFGIADD
+258 NKA
-269 QVGQLGDVLSS
+269 
-280 TFANKTTDFAAL
+280 KDFAEKGRKVIDYLSPADANNGKDQAASL
-292 KTAMVAVGPAAKDAG
+292 SVNPNNSGAQPDIAELNKAMASIGPVAKQAG
-307 VSVGQTAAMMGVLAE
+307 VSVGQASAMIGVLAE
-322 NGITGSQAGAGASA
+322 NGMTGSAAGAGVGA
-336 MLTHVQA
+336 MLSHVQA
-343 PDASA
+343 PDDNA

-353 ALNVQTADD
+353 ALNVVTADGE
-362 QGNSQPIFAV
+362 GNSQPIFTV

-379 FEKNKLDAAQQAT
+379 FEKNKIDAAQQAT

-404 PAAALMKGAA
+404 PAAVLMKGAA

-419 QLSQAPAAQP
+419 QLSQAPAAQQP
-429 PAADAS
+429 VDAS
-435 VDTHLQAI
+435 VDTNLQTI

-467 LLTLAAGGLTLVDS
+467 LLTLAASGLTLVDS
-481 LASVGNIAWPVI
+481 LASVGNIVWPVI
-493 SGLSTIMAGVELLG
+493 SGLSTIMAGAELLG

-528 VVLGAAIAAG
+528 VLLGAAIAAG

-549 SAFISGIAQ
+549 SAFISGVAQ

-567 SDAFAPLKPVFE
+567 SDAFAPLKPVFD
-579 WFSNKVSELGAWFSK
+579 WFSNKVSELGSWFSK

-663 MREQDEEDEDNA
+663 MREQDDEDEDNA

-713 YATGEPQAIGQAVA
+713 NVTGDPQAIGLAVA
-727 QASTVSPWSTSDHSY
+727 QASTVSPWSTADRSY

>member
-1 MSNTLNLQVLLEAVD
+1 MSNTLKLQVLLEAVD

-28 TEKLSADIQET
+28 TERLSADIQET
-39 QDRLDEL
+39 QDRLAEL
-46 NAKSAQIEGFRET
+46 NAKSAQIEGFRDT

-72 TRAEAAALAIQLKN
+72 TRAEAAALAIELKN
-86 TQNPTAEQTQALDKL
+86 TKNPTVEQAQALEKL
-101 RQSANALQQKNLQL
+101 RLSANALQQKNIQL

-125 LNEAGISTRRLSSE
+125 LNDSGISTRRLSSE

-147 ERTTSTLNAQGES
+147 ERTQSTLNAQGES
-160 MNLLNQRQD
+160 MGLLNQRQD
-169 KLNRTRERYRA
+169 KLNRTRDRYRA
-180 GMALADNVQSASSKA
+180 GMALADNVQGASNKA

-206 DYLSPANEVV
+206 DYLSPADANNGKD
-216 QARAAI
+216 QA
-222 TQSGGSSGEAKAA
+222 
-235 APAVANLANATQR
+235 
-248 SMQES
+248 
-253 ASLVL
+253 ASLSV
-258 NIKNAFGIADD
+258 NPNNSGAQPDIAEM
-269 QVGQLGDVLSS
+269 
-280 TFANKTTDFAAL
+280 NK
-292 KTAMVAVGPAAKDAG
+292 AMASIGPVAKQAG
-307 VSVGQTAAMMGVLAE
+307 VSVGQASAMIGVLAE
-322 NGITGSQAGAGASA
+322 NGMTGSAAGAGVGA
-336 MLTHVQA
+336 MLSHVQA
-343 PDASA
+343 PDDNA

-353 ALNVQTADD
+353 ALNVVTADGE
-362 QGNSQPIFAV
+362 GNSQPIFTV

-379 FEKNKLDAAQQAT
+379 FEKNKIDAAQQAT

-404 PAAALMKGAA
+404 PAAVLMKGAA

-419 QLSQAPAAQP
+419 QLSQAPAAQQP
-429 PAADAS
+429 VDAS
-435 VDTHLQAI
+435 VDTNLQTI

-467 LLTLAAGGLTLVDS
+467 LLTLAASGLTLVDS
-481 LASVGNIAWPVI
+481 LASVGNIVWPVI

-528 VVLGAAIAAG
+528 VLLGAAIAAG

-567 SDAFAPLKPVFE
+567 SDAFAPLKPVFD
-579 WFSNKVSELGAWFSK
+579 WFSNKVSELGSWFSK

-663 MREQDEEDEDNA
+663 MREQDDEDEDNA

-713 YATGEPQAIGQAVA
+713 NVTGDPQAIGLAVA
-727 QASTVSPWSTSDHSY
+727 QASTVSPWSTADRSY

>member
-1 MSNTLNLQVLLEAVD
+1 MSNTLKLQVLLEAVD

-28 TEKLSADIQET
+28 TERLSADIQET
-39 QDRLDEL
+39 QDRLAEL
-46 NAKSAQIEGFRET
+46 NAKSAQIEGFRDT

-72 TRAEAAALAIQLKN
+72 TRAEAAALAIELKN
-86 TQNPTAEQTQALDKL
+86 TKNPTVEQAQALEKL
-101 RQSANALQQKNLQL
+101 RLSANALQQKNIQL

-125 LNEAGISTRRLSSE
+125 LNDAGISTRRLSSE

-147 ERTTSTLNAQGES
+147 ERTQSTLDAQGES
-160 MNLLNQRQD
+160 MGLLNQRQD
-169 KLNRTRERYRA
+169 KLNRTRDRYRA
-180 GMALADNVQSASSKA
+180 GMALADNVQGASNKA

-206 DYLSPANEVV
+206 DYLSPADANNGKD
-216 QARAAI
+216 QA
-222 TQSGGSSGEAKAA
+222 
-235 APAVANLANATQR
+235 
-248 SMQES
+248 
-253 ASLVL
+253 ASLSVDPNNSGAQPDIAEL
-258 NIKNAFGIADD
+258 NKAMASIGPVAKQAGI
-269 QVGQLGDVLSS
+269 
-280 TFANKTTDFAAL
+280 
-292 KTAMVAVGPAAKDAG
+292 
-307 VSVGQTAAMMGVLAE
+307 SVGQASAMIGVLAE
-322 NGITGSQAGAGASA
+322 NGMTGSAAGAGVGA
-336 MLTHVQA
+336 MLSHVQA
-343 PDASA
+343 PDDNA

-353 ALNVQTADD
+353 ALNVVTADGE
-362 QGNSQPIFAV
+362 GNSQPIFTV
-372 LSQVQAA
+372 LSQVQTA
-379 FEKNKLDAAQQAT
+379 FEKNKIDAAQQAT

-404 PAAALMKGAA
+404 PAAVLMKGAA

-419 QLSQAPAAQP
+419 QLSQAPAAQQP
-429 PAADAS
+429 VDDS
-435 VDTHLQAI
+435 VDTNLQTI

-467 LLTLAAGGLTLVDS
+467 LLTLAASGLTLVDS
-481 LASVGNIAWPVI
+481 LASVGNIVWPVI
-493 SGLSTIMAGVELLG
+493 SGLSTIMAGAELLG

-528 VVLGAAIAAG
+528 VLLGAAIAAG

-567 SDAFAPLKPVFE
+567 SDAFAPLKPVFD
-579 WFSNKVSELGAWFSK
+579 WFSNKVSELGSWFSK

-663 MREQDEEDEDNA
+663 MREQDDEDEDNA

-713 YATGEPQAIGQAVA
+713 NVTGDPQAIGQAVA
-727 QASTVSPWSTSDHSY
+727 QASTVSPWSTADRSY

>member
-1 MSNTLNLQVLLEAVD
+1 MSNTLKLQVLLEAVD

-86 TQNPTAEQTQALDKL
+86 TQNPTAEQTKALDKL

-115 RQSVQDQRQS
+115 RQSVQEQRQS

-206 DYLSPANEVV
+206 DYLSPSDAKDGKGHVGG
-216 QARAAI
+216 QGAGDI
-222 TQSGGSSGEAKAA
+222 TELNKA
-235 APAVANLANATQR
+235 
-248 SMQES
+248 M
-253 ASLVL
+253 AS
-258 NIKNAFGIADD
+258 
-269 QVGQLGDVLSS
+269 
-280 TFANKTTDFAAL
+280 
-292 KTAMVAVGPAAKDAG
+292 VGPVAKQAG
-307 VSVGQTAAMMGVLAE
+307 LSVGQTAAMMGVLAE

-392 YLQAIFGEQGAA
+392 YLQAIFGQQGAA

-713 YATGEPQAIGQAVA
+713 FTTSEPQAIGQAVA

>member
-1 MSNTLNLQVLLEAVD
+1 MSNTLKLQVLLEAVD

-28 TEKLSADIQET
+28 TERLSADIQET
-39 QDRLDEL
+39 QDRLAEL
-46 NAKSAQIEGFRET
+46 NAKSAQIEGFRDT

-72 TRAEAAALAIQLKN
+72 TRAEAAALAIELKN
-86 TQNPTAEQTQALDKL
+86 TKNPTVEQAQALEKL
-101 RQSANALQQKNLQL
+101 RLSANALQQKNIQL

-125 LNEAGISTRRLSSE
+125 LNDAGISTRRLSSE

-147 ERTTSTLNAQGES
+147 ERTQSTLDAQGES
-160 MNLLNQRQD
+160 MGLLNQRQD
-169 KLNRTRERYRA
+169 KLNRTRDRYRA
-180 GMALADNVQSASSKA
+180 GMALADNVQGASNKA

-206 DYLSPANEVV
+206 NYLSPADANNGKD
-216 QARAAI
+216 QA
-222 TQSGGSSGEAKAA
+222 
-235 APAVANLANATQR
+235 
-248 SMQES
+248 
-253 ASLVL
+253 ASLSVNPNNSGAQPDIAEL
-258 NIKNAFGIADD
+258 NK
-269 QVGQLGDVLSS
+269 
-280 TFANKTTDFAAL
+280 
-292 KTAMVAVGPAAKDAG
+292 AMASIGPVAKQAG
-307 VSVGQTAAMMGVLAE
+307 VSVGQASAMIGVLAE
-322 NGITGSQAGAGASA
+322 NGMTGSAAGAGVGA
-336 MLTHVQA
+336 MLSHVQA
-343 PDASA
+343 PDDNA

-353 ALNVQTADD
+353 ALNVVTADGE
-362 QGNSQPIFAV
+362 GNSQPIFTV
-372 LSQVQAA
+372 LSQVQTA
-379 FEKNKLDAAQQAT
+379 FEKNKIDAAQQAT

-404 PAAALMKGAA
+404 PAAVLMKGAA

-419 QLSQAPAAQP
+419 QLSQAPAAQQP
-429 PAADAS
+429 VDAS
-435 VDTHLQAI
+435 VDTNLQTI

-467 LLTLAAGGLTLVDS
+467 LLTLAASGLTLVDS
-481 LASVGNIAWPVI
+481 LASVGNIVWPVI
-493 SGLSTIMAGVELLG
+493 SGLSTIMAGAELLG

-528 VVLGAAIAAG
+528 VLLGAAIAAG

-567 SDAFAPLKPVFE
+567 SDAFAPLKPVFD
-579 WFSNKVSELGAWFSK
+579 WFSNKVSELGSWFSK

-663 MREQDEEDEDNA
+663 MREQDDEDEDNA

-713 YATGEPQAIGQAVA
+713 NVTGDPQAIGQAVA
-727 QASTVSPWSTSDHSY
+727 QASTVSPWSTADRSY

>member
-1 MSNTLNLQVLLEAVD
+1 MSNTLKLQVLLEAVD

-28 TEKLSADIQET
+28 TERLSADIQET
-39 QDRLDEL
+39 QDRLAEL
-46 NAKSAQIEGFRET
+46 NAKSAQIEGFRDT

-72 TRAEAAALAIQLKN
+72 TRAEAAALAIELKN
-86 TQNPTAEQTQALDKL
+86 TKNPTVEQAQALEKL
-101 RQSANALQQKNLQL
+101 RLSANALQQKNIQL

-125 LNEAGISTRRLSSE
+125 LNDAGISTRRLSSE

-147 ERTTSTLNAQGES
+147 ERTQSILDAQGES
-160 MNLLNQRQD
+160 MGLLNQRQD
-169 KLNRTRERYRA
+169 KLNRTRDRYRA
-180 GMALADNVQSASSKA
+180 GMALADNVQGASNNA

-206 DYLSPANEVV
+206 DYLSPADANNGKD
-216 QARAAI
+216 QA
-222 TQSGGSSGEAKAA
+222 
-235 APAVANLANATQR
+235 
-248 SMQES
+248 
-253 ASLVL
+253 ASLSVNPNNSSAQPDIAEL
-258 NIKNAFGIADD
+258 NK
-269 QVGQLGDVLSS
+269 
-280 TFANKTTDFAAL
+280 
-292 KTAMVAVGPAAKDAG
+292 AMASIGPVAKQAG
-307 VSVGQTAAMMGVLAE
+307 VSVGQASAMIGVLAE
-322 NGITGSQAGAGASA
+322 NGMTGSAAGAGVGA
-336 MLTHVQA
+336 MLSHVQA
-343 PDASA
+343 PDDNA

-353 ALNVQTADD
+353 ALNVVTADGE
-362 QGNSQPIFAV
+362 GNSQPIFTV
-372 LSQVQAA
+372 LSQVQTA
-379 FEKNKLDAAQQAT
+379 FEKNKIDAAQQAT

-404 PAAALMKGAA
+404 PAAVLMKGAA

-419 QLSQAPAAQP
+419 QLSQAPAAQQP
-429 PAADAS
+429 VDAS
-435 VDTHLQAI
+435 VDTNLQTI

-467 LLTLAAGGLTLVDS
+467 LLTLAASGLTLVDS
-481 LASVGNIAWPVI
+481 LASVGNIVWPVI
-493 SGLSTIMAGVELLG
+493 SGLSTIMAGAELLG

-528 VVLGAAIAAG
+528 VLLGAAIAAG

-549 SAFISGIAQ
+549 SAFISGVAQ

-567 SDAFAPLKPVFE
+567 SDAFAPLKPVFD
-579 WFSNKVSELGAWFSK
+579 WFSNKVSELGSWFSK

-663 MREQDEEDEDNA
+663 MREQDDEDEDNA

-713 YATGEPQAIGQAVA
+713 NVTGDPQAIGQAVA
-727 QASTVSPWSTSDHSY
+727 QASTVSPWSTADRSY

>member
-1 MSNTLNLQVLLEAVD
+1 MSNTLKLQVLLEAVD
-16 RATRPFNAVRKE
+16 RATRPFSAVRKE

-39 QDRLDEL
+39 QDRLDAL
-46 NAKSAQIEGFRET
+46 NAKSAQIEGFRAT

-101 RQSANALQQKNLQL
+101 RQSANALQQKNIQL
-115 RQSVQDQRQS
+115 RQSVQEQRQA
-125 LNEAGISTRRLSSE
+125 LNDAGISTRRLSSE
-139 RQKLNQQT
+139 RRKLNQQA
-147 ERTTSTLNAQGES
+147 EQTTSTLNAQGES
-160 MNLLNQRQD
+160 MDRLNQRQD
-169 KLNRTRERYRA
+169 KLNRIRDRYRA

-206 DYLSPANEVV
+206 DYLSPANEIV

-280 TFANKTTDFAAL
+280 TFANKTTDFTAL

-322 NGITGSQAGAGASA
+322 NGMTGSQAGAGVSA

-362 QGNSQPIFAV
+362 QGNNQPIFAV
-372 LSQVQAA
+372 LGQVQAA
-379 FEKNKLDAAQQAT
+379 FEKNKLDAAQQAS

-404 PAAALMKGAA
+404 PAAVLMKGAA

-435 VDTHLQAI
+435 VDTSLQAI

-507 GAFAIIGGAITA
+507 SAFAIIGGAITA

-528 VVLGAAIAAG
+528 VLLGAAIAAG

-549 SAFISGIAQ
+549 SAFISGVAE

-567 SDAFAPLKPVFE
+567 SDAFAPLKPVFD
-579 WFSNKVSELGAWFSK
+579 WFSNKVSELGSWFSK

-628 EALNQLRGGIDW
+628 EALNQLRGSIDW

-663 MREQDEEDEDNA
+663 MREQDDEDEDNA

-688 TLNQPLPSVN
+688 TLSQPLPSVN
-698 NSNVDNRQHTVTNNI
+698 NSNVDNRQHTATYNI
-713 YATGEPQAIGQAVA
+713 YATGDPQAIGQAVA
-727 QASTVSPWSTSDHSY
+727 QYSTASPWSTADSSY

-747 LD
+747 RD

>member
-1 MSNTLNLQVLLEAVD
+1 MSNTLKLQVLLEAVD

-28 TEKLSADIQET
+28 TERLSADIQET
-39 QDRLDEL
+39 QDRLAEL
-46 NAKSAQIEGFRET
+46 NAKSAQIEGFRDT

-72 TRAEAAALAIQLKN
+72 TRAEAAALAIELKN
-86 TQNPTAEQTQALDKL
+86 TKNPTVEQAQALEKL
-101 RQSANALQQKNLQL
+101 RLSANALQQKNIQL

-125 LNEAGISTRRLSSE
+125 LNDAGISTRRLSSE

-147 ERTTSTLNAQGES
+147 ERTQSTLDAQGES
-160 MNLLNQRQD
+160 MGLLNQRQD
-169 KLNRTRERYRA
+169 KLNRTRDRYRA
-180 GMALADNVQSASSKA
+180 GMALADNVQGASNKA

-206 DYLSPANEVV
+206 DYLSPADANNGKD
-216 QARAAI
+216 QA
-222 TQSGGSSGEAKAA
+222 
-235 APAVANLANATQR
+235 
-248 SMQES
+248 
-253 ASLVL
+253 ASLSVNPNNSGTQPDIAEL
-258 NIKNAFGIADD
+258 NK
-269 QVGQLGDVLSS
+269 
-280 TFANKTTDFAAL
+280 
-292 KTAMVAVGPAAKDAG
+292 AMASIGPVAKQAG
-307 VSVGQTAAMMGVLAE
+307 VSVGQASAMIGVLAE
-322 NGITGSQAGAGASA
+322 NGMTGSAAGAGVGA
-336 MLTHVQA
+336 MLSHVQA
-343 PDASA
+343 PDDNA

-353 ALNVQTADD
+353 ALNVVTADGE
-362 QGNSQPIFAV
+362 GNSQPIFTV
-372 LSQVQAA
+372 LSQVQTA
-379 FEKNKLDAAQQAT
+379 FEKNKIDAAQQAT

-404 PAAALMKGAA
+404 PAAVLMKGAA

-419 QLSQAPAAQP
+419 QLSQAPAAQQP
-429 PAADAS
+429 VDAS
-435 VDTHLQAI
+435 VDTNLQTI

-467 LLTLAAGGLTLVDS
+467 LLTLAASGLTLVDS
-481 LASVGNIAWPVI
+481 LASVGNIVWPVI
-493 SGLSTIMAGVELLG
+493 SGLSTIMAGAELLG

-528 VVLGAAIAAG
+528 VLLGAAIAAG

-567 SDAFAPLKPVFE
+567 SDAFAPLKPVFD
-579 WFSNKVSELGAWFSK
+579 WFSNKVSELGSWFSK

-663 MREQDEEDEDNA
+663 MREQDDEDEDNA

-713 YATGEPQAIGQAVA
+713 YATGDPQAIGQAVA
-727 QASTVSPWSTSDHSY
+727 QASTVSPWSTADRSY